1 MLAIIKT
8 IKKSHIEHKSHAIKY
23 KNSPVDHH
31 RFLCFFFFY
40 ILGFVLFFKFFLVWI
55 VCWAVCLFL
64 FAFNY
69 NKFS

>member
-8 IKKSHIEHKSHAIKY
+8 IKKNPHIEHKSHAIKY
-23 KNSPVDHH
+23 KNSPVDHIVSCV
-31 RFLCFFFFY
+31 FLYLDLCFF
-40 ILGFVLFFKFFLVWI
+40 VLLSLDS
-55 VCWAVCLFL
+55 CWAVCLFL